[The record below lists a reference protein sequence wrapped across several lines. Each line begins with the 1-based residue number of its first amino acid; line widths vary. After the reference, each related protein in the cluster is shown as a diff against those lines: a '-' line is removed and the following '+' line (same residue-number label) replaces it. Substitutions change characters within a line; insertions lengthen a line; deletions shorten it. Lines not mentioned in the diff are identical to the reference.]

1 MCKVDYYLISRRIG
15 VRFGEIEGDRIDIR
29 PEIQGD
35 RTVQDSKITSTNKS
49 ESLLLL
55 HYSLSCYSFLSLSL
69 SLPHITPNR
78 LSIAAAATTAPAS
91 ASRQAKGQ
99 NIISYQQ

>member
-1 MCKVDYYLISRRIG
+1 MRSNQQERIEMNDLNFKRYIIVIIIMLKKNLVCKVDYYLISRRIG

-49 ESLLLL
+49 ESLLLQY
-55 HYSLSCYSFLSLSL
+55 YSL
-69 SLPHITPNR
+69 
-78 LSIAAAATTAPAS
+78 
-91 ASRQAKGQ
+91 
-99 NIISYQQ
+99 